1 MWRRGGGHA
10 GDRRVGAAVVNRA
23 AAVAALALATASNA
37 TERARRDVA
46 VIEAGHQVASFDL
59 PAGDA
64 ICVRAHV
71 TEEDPG
77 AATWHLTG
85 HVELR
90 VTSAGR
96 AVFTFAAR
104 ELILQ
109 KAAVERLGR
118 PARDAPAAG
127 VAVLTP
133 CGGPREASAASA
145 DD

>member
-1 MWRRGGGHA
+1 
-10 GDRRVGAAVVNRA
+10 VSRA
-23 AAVAALALATASNA
+23 AAVVALAVVAALATAA
-37 TERARRDVA
+37 HAAERARRDVA

-77 AATWHLTG
+77 AGTWHLMG

-118 PARDAPAAG
+118 RARPAPAAG
-127 VAVLTP
+127 VVVLTP
-133 CGGPREASAASA
+133 CAGVREASAASA